1 MMRRTTPTDILAPF
15 AIIAAVVYLILR
27 LSYNSL
33 PPFQWFAAVPIGA
46 LAIAELV
53 VARRVRAAVRHQ
65 PGGKPM
71 TALAIARGV
80 ALGKASSLVGAGISG
95 AVVALLFTVLPDAG
109 RTSAAAHDLLVSV
122 ILLVSTVALT
132 AAGLV
137 LERAGID
144 PNAGRRDDRY

>member
-1 MMRRTTPTDILAPF
+1 MRRTSPMDILAPF
-15 AIIAAVVYLILR
+15 AIIAAVVYLLLR
-27 LSYNSL
+27 LSYESL
-33 PPFQWFAAVPIGA
+33 PPFQWFAALPISA
-46 LAIAELV
+46 LAIAEFV
-53 VARRVRAAVRHQ
+53 IARRVRAAVRHH
-65 PGGKPM
+65 PSAKPM

-95 AVVALLFTVLPDAG
+95 AVAALLFTVLPDAG
-109 RTSAAAHDLLVSV
+109 RTSAASHDLVVSI
-122 ILLVSTVALT
+122 ILLASSAALT